1 METLTNSIH
10 QDFVKYEWSF
20 SKATKSKESKD
31 VNRVCYKV
39 NNQITN
45 PYDEISIEYLPRTN
59 QYEIIVPIGSVPY
72 KKTFT
77 DATITC
83 IAEYIRMHLDYY
95 YSKKM
100 TF

>member
-1 METLTNSIH
+1 MDTLTNSIH
-10 QDFVKYEWSF
+10 PDFMKYKWIYSN
-20 SKATKSKESKD
+20 SKKPKD
-31 VNRVCYKV
+31 GNRVCYKV
-39 NNQITN
+39 NQITN

-77 DATITC
+77 DATI
-83 IAEYIRMHLDYY
+83 ASVADYIRMHLNYY
-95 YSKKM
+95 YTKKT

>member
-10 QDFVKYEWSF
+10 PDFMKYKWIS
-20 SKATKSKESKD
+20 STSKELKD
-31 VNRVCYKV
+31 SNRVCYKV
-39 NNQITN
+39 NQITN

-77 DATITC
+77 DATIAR

-95 YSKKM
+95 YTKKT

>member
-10 QDFVKYEWSF
+10 QDFMKYEWIYST
-20 SKATKSKESKD
+20 SKKPKD
-31 VNRVCYKV
+31 SNRVCYKV

-45 PYDEISIEYLPRTN
+45 PYDEISIEYLPHTN

>member
-20 SKATKSKESKD
+20 SKAKESKD
-31 VNRVCYKV
+31 SNRVCYKT

-59 QYEIIVPIGSVPY
+59 QYEIIVPIGGVPY

-77 DATITC
+77 DVTIVSVTD
-83 IAEYIRMHLDYY
+83 YIRMHLEYY
-95 YSKKM
+95 YTKKT
-100 TF
+100 TFYTF